1 MFLVLAKK
9 ILQYCMFFLKVV
21 NWIYFSFLFS
31 FFFFWWQL
39 CASKCCTCFNELSLF
54 IRHRQ
59 GFLWNTKTYI
69 QDLNMH
75 TRIGMYTTY
84 IQDTYICSE
93 FQLKNLLGMCL
104 MNRLNSL
111 KHVQHF
117 DAHNCH
123 QKRSVHCR
131 SIVITLE
138 GTKRALWIIDS

>member
-84 IQDTYICSE
+84 IQDTYICFE
-93 FQLKNLLGMCL
+93 FQLKNLLG
-104 MNRLNSL
+104 
-111 KHVQHF
+111 VQHF

-138 GTKRALWIIDS
+138 GTRRALWIIDS